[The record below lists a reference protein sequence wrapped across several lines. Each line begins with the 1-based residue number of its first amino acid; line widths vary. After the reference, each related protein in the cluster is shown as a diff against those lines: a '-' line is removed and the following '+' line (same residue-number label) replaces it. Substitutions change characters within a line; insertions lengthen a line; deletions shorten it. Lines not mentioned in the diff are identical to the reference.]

1 VTAIK
6 PTIAIVG
13 AGIGGLTLA
22 LSLAKSGYRVDVYEQ
37 AAELLELGAG
47 VQIAPN
53 GTRILRHLGLEDA
66 LLAGGAVRAAGKEVR
81 IWNTGETW
89 PLFDLG
95 EDSLRRF
102 GAPYWLVHRG
112 DLHRELLSAVNR
124 QAPGAVHTGYRL
136 RSFEQ
141 SDDGVTLH
149 FANGASAQAD
159 LMIGAD
165 GVHSVVR
172 NALFTEQKTEFT
184 GLVAWRGMAPMDA
197 LPESLRRNVGTNW
210 VGPGGHCVTYP
221 VRGER
226 LMNFVGLVERN
237 DWIKESWMEEGTI
250 AECQA
255 DFKQWHPH
263 IHAIIENGGTPY
275 RWALLQR
282 SPLET
287 WTSGRVTLLGD
298 ACHPTLPFLAQGA
311 IMALEDAI
319 VLTRCLGAFKNDFAK
334 AFSRYEQLR
343 LPRTSAIV
351 NGSRDN
357 VERFHNPV
365 LADSAAARKYVETEW
380 QPDKVR
386 QRYDWLFEYDA
397 MHVQI

>member
-1 VTAIK
+1 VTVTK

-22 LSLAKSGYRVDVYEQ
+22 LALVKSGYRVDVYEQ

-53 GTRILRHLGLEDA
+53 GTRILQHLGLEDA

-81 IWNTGETW
+81 IWNTGEQW

-112 DLHRELLSAVNR
+112 DLHRELLSAVVD
-124 QAPGAVHTGYRL
+124 QAPGSVHTAHRL

-141 SDDGVTLH
+141 SGEGVTLH
-149 FANGASAQAD
+149 FANANSAQAD

-172 NALFTEQKTEFT
+172 DVLFAARKAEFT
-184 GLVAWRGMAPMDA
+184 GLVAWRGMARMDS

-221 VRGER
+221 LRGER
-226 LMNFVGLVERN
+226 LMNFVGLVERS
-237 DWIKESWMEEGTI
+237 DWVKESWMEEGTI
-250 AECQA
+250 EECRA
-255 DFKQWHPH
+255 DFKHWHPY
-263 IHAIIENGGTPY
+263 IHTMIENGGTPF

-282 SPLET
+282 SPLAT
-287 WTSGRVTLLGD
+287 WTAGRVTLLGD

-319 VLTRCLGAFKNDFAK
+319 VLTRCLDAFKGDFAK

-357 VERFHNPV
+357 VARFHNPV
-365 LADSAAARKYVETEW
+365 LADHAAARKYVETEW

-397 MHVQI
+397 MQVEI